1 MSKATITLYNREYT
15 VNCGPGEEPQLQEVV
30 ALVES
35 TMHDVAGGVGNAT
48 ESRLLMLTCLRLADQ
63 LREMKR
69 EMVESRTQDEDLFVA
84 AVEHLR
90 QRVNLIAGQ
99 VGRA

>member
-15 VNCGPGEEPQLQEVV
+15 VNCGPGEEQRLGEIA
-30 ALVES
+30 ALVEAK
-35 TMHDVAGGVGNAT
+35 MQEVAGRVGNTT
-48 ESRLLMLTCLRLADQ
+48 EARLLMLTCLTLADQ
-63 LREMKR
+63 LFELQRETSDARAK
-69 EMVESRTQDEDLFVA
+69 DEDLFVA

-90 QRVNLIAGQ
+90 QRVESIAGQ